1 VPEGSTAGQAKPHLT
16 LHQQLDVLR
25 SRGLAL
31 GEPPEALRSL
41 QRFGY
46 YRLSGYAYP
55 LRNTKPKGE
64 SGRLDTFVP
73 GASLPLVVQ
82 LAEFDKQLRLL
93 VLHGVETVEVAVRVA
108 VAHRMG
114 AVHTEAHLYPK
125 LLASRFVAQP
135 REGTSASSGYDAWL
149 KAYRRNL
156 QSSKEDFVAHHNE
169 MYGGRLPIWA
179 AVEIWNFGL
188 LSKFFAGM
196 QLRDQNAV
204 AAQFGGLDGHVL
216 KSWLRTLN
224 FLRNVAAHHSRLWNR
239 AVPDVPVLPSRADFP
254 TLDFLHLHPRSR
266 EKLLGALSCLWF
278 LVQAIEPD
286 SGWAA
291 TVKAHLA
298 TFPSFSALSLEQGAG
313 FFHGW
318 AETDLWK

>member
-1 VPEGSTAGQAKPHLT
+1 MLEGSTAGQAKPHLP
-16 LHQQLDVLR
+16 LLQQLDVLR

-31 GEPPEALRSL
+31 GEPAEALRSL

-55 LRNTKPKGE
+55 MRNTKPRGE
-64 SGRLDTFVP
+64 PGRLDTFVP
-73 GASLPLVVQ
+73 GASLKLVVQ

-114 AVHTEAHLYPK
+114 AVHREAHLQPNF
-125 LLASRFVAQP
+125 LAHRFIAPP
-135 REGTSASSGYDAWL
+135 RNRARASSDYDEWL

-156 QSSKEDFVAHHNE
+156 QSSKEDFVAHHNKVYE
-169 MYGGRLPIWA
+169 GRLPIWA

-188 LSKFFAGM
+188 LSKFYAGT

-204 AAQFGGLDGHVL
+204 AAQFGNLNGHAL

-239 AVPDVPVLPSRADFP
+239 AIPDVPMLPPRNEFP
-254 TLDFLHLHPRSR
+254 ALEFLHAHPRAT
-266 EKLLGALSCLWF
+266 EKLLGALSCLCF
-278 LVQAIEPD
+278 LIQTIEPD
-286 SGWAA
+286 SLWAA

-298 TFPSFSALSLEQGAG
+298 TFPNFPALSLELGAG
-313 FFHGW
+313 FVHGW
-318 AETDLWK
+318 GYTALWK